1 MTMEPV
7 YDVMAR
13 LLTEHFGVPED
24 QIRPDATFEAL
35 EFDSLSR
42 LELGMVLADTFGVSL
57 PEDRVD
63 MTLAEAAEYL
73 TAAVGAAEAAERL
86 QKSVR

>member
-1 MTMEPV
+1 MEPV
-7 YDVMAR
+7 YDVMTR

-35 EFDSLSR
+35 EFDSLAR

-57 PEDRVD
+57 PEDQVD
-63 MTLAEAAEYL
+63 MTLAEAAEHL
-73 TAAVGAAEAAERL
+73 TAAVGAAAAAESL
-86 QKSVR
+86 QKAVR